1 MLGVALPAPGL
12 WPLCYLLFV
21 KVAEL
26 FAQSR
31 SKYLSDSAEARP
43 QCPPRACDLPLSTNS
58 DSCHVPRAVG
68 ARSP

>member
-1 MLGVALPAPGL
+1 MLDLALPAPGL
-12 WPLCYLLFV
+12 RPLCYLLFV

-31 SKYLSDSAEARP
+31 SKFISDSAEARL
-43 QCPPRACDLPLSTNS
+43 QCPPRACDLPPSTDS
-58 DSCHVPRAVG
+58 DGCPVPGAVG